1 MNNSHEHISDELL
14 ARYLADTATAEEISE
29 VQNWLNLAP
38 ENEQELAAFEILWE
52 KSALLK
58 NRRTEVDTDAAW
70 EKVRLKMTSKQPVDK
85 EIFVESNGQNDE
97 AIIKELPVKKQTS
110 YILWI
115 AATVSLT
122 LMAFGFYIFRTQFK
136 KPELLEVATTNNT
149 EEATLPDGT
158 KVFLNYNSKISYP
171 ENFSGDTRT
180 VSLQGEAF
188 FDVKPDAA
196 HPFVIDANGTDVRV
210 LGTSF
215 NVKAYKKELVRID
228 VKTGKVRVSKADHKI
243 ELVKGESAEVADD
256 TLRSLRADLNVMGYH
271 TQVFDFNGANLGDI
285 INTLNDGYHSDIRL
299 ANADLAKCRL
309 TIGFQ
314 KEPLYTT
321 LSVIAETLDL
331 KLRKDGKT
339 YWLDGSSC
347 Q

>member
-29 VQNWLNLAP
+29 VQNWLNLSP
-38 ENEQELAAFEILWE
+38 ENEQELAAFEMLWE
-52 KSALLK
+52 KSAILK
-58 NRRTEVDTDAAW
+58 NRNSEVDTDAAW
-70 EKVRLKMTSKQPVDK
+70 EKVRQKMTSQKIVSQQIVP
-85 EIFVESNGQNDE
+85 EIYVEDE
-97 AIIKELPVKKQTS
+97 TNIRKLPAKKRTP
-110 YILWI
+110 YTLWI
-115 AATVSLT
+115 AAAVSLT
-122 LMAFGFYIFRTQFK
+122 IMAFGLYIFRTQFK

-149 EEATLPDGT
+149 TEATLPDGT

-171 ENFSGDTRT
+171 ENFSGDIRT
-180 VSLQGEAF
+180 VSLNGEAF

-215 NVKAYKKELVRID
+215 NVKAYKKELVRVD
-228 VKTGKVRVSKADHKI
+228 VKTGKVRVSKADNKI
-243 ELVKGESAEVADD
+243 ELVKGESAELADD
-256 TLRSLRADLNVMGYH
+256 TLRSIRADLNVMGYH
-271 TQVFDFNGANLGDI
+271 TQVFDFNGAKLGDI

-299 ANADLAKCRL
+299 VNADLAKCRL

-314 KEPLYTT
+314 KEPLDTT

-331 KLRKDGKT
+331 KLRKEGKT
-339 YWLDGSSC
+339 YWLDGNSC

>member
-29 VQNWLNLAP
+29 VQNWLNLSP
-38 ENEQELAAFEILWE
+38 ENEQELAAFEMLWE
-52 KSALLK
+52 KSAILK
-58 NRRTEVDTDAAW
+58 NRNSEVDTDAAW
-70 EKVRLKMTSKQPVDK
+70 EKVRQKMTSQKIVSQQIVP
-85 EIFVESNGQNDE
+85 EIYAEDE
-97 AIIKELPVKKQTS
+97 TNILKLPAKKRTS
-110 YILWI
+110 YTLWI
-115 AATVSLT
+115 AAAVSLT
-122 LMAFGFYIFRTQFK
+122 IMAFGLYIFRTQFK

-149 EEATLPDGT
+149 TEATLPDGT

-171 ENFSGDTRT
+171 ENFSGDIRT
-180 VSLQGEAF
+180 VSLNGEAF

-215 NVKAYKKELVRID
+215 NVKAYKKELVRVD
-228 VKTGKVRVSKADHKI
+228 VKTGKVRVSKADNKI
-243 ELVKGESAEVADD
+243 ELVKGESAELADD
-256 TLRSLRADLNVMGYH
+256 TLRSIRADLNVMGYH
-271 TQVFDFNGANLGDI
+271 TQVFDFNGAKLGDI

-314 KEPLYTT
+314 KEPLDTT

-331 KLRKDGKT
+331 KLRKEGKT
-339 YWLDGSSC
+339 YWLDGNSC

>member
-29 VQNWLNLAP
+29 VQNWLNLSP
-38 ENEQELAAFEILWE
+38 ENEQELAAFEMLWE
-52 KSALLK
+52 KSAILK
-58 NRRTEVDTDAAW
+58 NRNSEVDTDAAW
-70 EKVRLKMTSKQPVDK
+70 EKVRQKMTSQKIVSQQIVP
-85 EIFVESNGQNDE
+85 EIYAEDE
-97 AIIKELPVKKQTS
+97 TNIRKLPAKKRTS
-110 YILWI
+110 YTLWI
-115 AATVSLT
+115 AAAVSLT
-122 LMAFGFYIFRTQFK
+122 IMAFGLYIFRTQFK

-149 EEATLPDGT
+149 TEATLPDGT

-171 ENFSGDTRT
+171 ENFSGDIRT
-180 VSLQGEAF
+180 VSLNGEAF

-215 NVKAYKKELVRID
+215 NVKAYKKELVRVD
-228 VKTGKVRVSKADHKI
+228 VKTGKVRVSKADNKI
-243 ELVKGESAEVADD
+243 ELVKGESAELADD
-256 TLRSLRADLNVMGYH
+256 TLRSIRADLNVMGYH
-271 TQVFDFNGANLGDI
+271 TQVFDFNGAKLGDI

-299 ANADLAKCRL
+299 VNADLAKCRL

-314 KEPLYTT
+314 KEPLDTT

-331 KLRKDGKT
+331 KLRKEGKT
-339 YWLDGSSC
+339 YWLDGNSC